1 MSSKGKCMEKLS
13 DSKFIYTTRE
23 IRLHYYNDYL
33 YSSGVITKREHDK
46 MFLAIISYCSKG
58 QKSSK

>member
-1 MSSKGKCMEKLS
+1 MEKLS